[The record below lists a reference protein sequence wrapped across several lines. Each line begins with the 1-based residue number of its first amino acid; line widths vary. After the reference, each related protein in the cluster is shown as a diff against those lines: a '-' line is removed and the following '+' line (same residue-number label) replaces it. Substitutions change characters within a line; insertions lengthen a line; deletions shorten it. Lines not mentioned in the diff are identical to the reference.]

1 MSCAAVLPRPLRAFG
16 WLLLLALGTGCEM
29 RQPELLASGSRQP
42 AAAVAVDSL
51 PAQAVAATIDYDSTQ
66 WLEMISLDSSILL
79 DLRYATTDNFVNEAM
94 YDCGRCFFRPAVA
107 RALLAAH
114 RELRQQGLGLKFF
127 DCYRPGPIQWKLWNK
142 VPDPRFVA
150 DPREGS
156 VHGRGGAADLTIVD
170 SLGNELDMGVP
181 FDYFGAEGYHDYKN
195 LPAEVLANRKLLR
208 ETMARHRMMHIRTEW
223 WHYSYRLQQF
233 ALSDWL
239 WACP

>member
-1 MSCAAVLPRPLRAFG
+1 MKYAAILTRHCRTFG
-16 WLLLLALGTGCEM
+16 LLLLAACTGCETGQSGLSASSL
-29 RQPELLASGSRQP
+29 QPP
-42 AAAVAVDSL
+42 PPAVALDSM
-51 PAQAVAATIDYDSTQ
+51 PAQTPPPPVDYDSTQ
-66 WLEMISLDSSILL
+66 WLEIISLDSTIIL

-127 DCYRPGPIQWKLWNK
+127 DCDRPGPIQWKLWNK

-150 DPREGS
+150 DPRKGS

-170 SLGNELDMGVP
+170 SLGKELDMGVP
-181 FDYFGAEGYHDYKN
+181 FDYFGAEGYHDYRN
-195 LPAEVLANRKLLR
+195 LPAEVLANRQLLR
-208 ETMARHRMMHIRTEW
+208 ETMARHQMVHIRTEW

-233 ALSDWL
+233 DLSDWL